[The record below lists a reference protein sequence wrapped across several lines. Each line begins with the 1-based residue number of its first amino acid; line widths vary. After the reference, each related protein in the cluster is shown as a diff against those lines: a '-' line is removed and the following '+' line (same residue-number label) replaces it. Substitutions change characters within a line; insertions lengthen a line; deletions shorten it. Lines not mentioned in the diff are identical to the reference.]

1 MNIGCKIGEKIMN
14 STRTGYTVNG
24 MWGRVWRRLLVGKSY
39 SGGSGCCLGVKG
51 WRSKAKTIF
60 TRITFLGVVVT
71 RTHRFSKRYLTK
83 CETRILVVIKNMD
96 HRGCLQFWTK
106 VGWKSATSLGMRL
119 SMRALTLLNLR
130 DA

>member
-24 MWGRVWRRLLVGKSY
+24 TWGCVWRRVLVGKCY
-39 SGGSGCCLGVKG
+39 GCGSGCCLGVKG

-71 RTHRFSKRYLTK
+71 RTYRFSKRYLTK
-83 CETRILVVIKNMD
+83 CETRILVVIKNID
-96 HRGCLQFWTK
+96 H
-106 VGWKSATSLGMRL
+106 MRL
-119 SMRALTLLNLR
+119 STILNKGR
-130 DA
+130 VEECYESWNEVEHESSHIA